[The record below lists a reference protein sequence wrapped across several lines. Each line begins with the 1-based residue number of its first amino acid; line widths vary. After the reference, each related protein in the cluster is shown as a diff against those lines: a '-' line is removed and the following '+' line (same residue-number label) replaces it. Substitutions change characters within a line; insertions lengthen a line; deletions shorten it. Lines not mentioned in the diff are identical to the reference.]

1 VVYEGHLN
9 HSAEVHRPLLDSR
22 EQAARFFPPSNEAL
36 DDVSPAVLLTVE
48 IRIRFIISPCALLWD
63 HGLDVT
69 IG

>member
-1 VVYEGHLN
+1 VYEGHLN
-9 HSAEVHRPLLDSR
+9 HSAEVHRPLLESR
-22 EQAARFFPPSNEAL
+22 EDAARFFPPSNEAL

-48 IRIRFIISPCALLWD
+48 GRIRYMIGPWALLWD